1 VYRGG
6 IAKNQ
11 SRYLALLDKNVQTE
25 IVAML
30 KEFDLAPKS
39 SNYRLGE
46 VKDFG
51 VLVAAS
57 QLEGVPIDSV
67 RSAGTDDQR
76 RTARIA
82 FRTIAERIIR
92 DTA

>member
-1 VYRGG
+1 
-6 IAKNQ
+6 
-11 SRYLALLDKNVQTE
+11 
-25 IVAML
+25 ML
-30 KEFDLAPKS
+30 KEFNLAPAHTS
-39 SNYRLGE
+39 YRLGE

-67 RSAGTDDQR
+67 RTAGTDDQR
-76 RTARIA
+76 STARHA
-82 FRTIAERIIR
+82 FRTIAQKIIR